1 MPYITTEYDY
11 ELQAEVY
18 KISGDRGYAHT
29 TDTSLVEVTDES
41 SRVKTHITYF
51 AADFTVD
58 VTRDIA
64 ESKVVFYDNGE
75 AIPFILDSTEY
86 EMLDWSINNSAT
98 TVTLHLGYGIEHN
111 IYARYLGSKKALPSK
126 SPILTIFEEMPALF
140 TSTIERTDSVVQYD
154 KNTTINLPI
163 SFTSGK
169 THDLQQIKEIK
180 VYSDDVLVGSGDL
193 TLDVGETVAT
203 GTLQIIG
210 GLDSGLHTINL
221 VFEGDEYNE
230 ETSTSFNISVG
241 YQVLVEH
248 TPIMVLSDNTD
259 FNNLATN
266 LKTTVT
272 DYFNAPVE
280 NVATFINVN
289 GSNVHS
295 MGNTDEDGIYTY
307 HNVSNMTYPT
317 FKVSATVNSKNYL
330 SEDVKLPIIRLM
342 GGLWDIENQITA
354 EDNIIDIGASVRG
367 WYWEQN
373 EVFDTSGIP
382 HLFRD
387 KTTNELFVEYS
398 NEYGNCYHK
407 FTGSNSGTHYME
419 VICGDKT
426 SNEFYIEDLT
436 QYWQSDGM
444 TLNKLYRVLAGNFTE
459 QKSGYKLQAIA
470 ANQMAVLGIDDGDDS
485 EENWTIVFR
494 VVSASTVL
502 TKLAFG
508 SWSTSGGANE
518 INSIGAL
525 TNITLKAKTKVKVKY
540 SKVTKLITVYIND
553 VEKATFP
560 TTNSKGCP
568 FIAIQGAGKVY
579 LNFNKLKYRRVY

>member
-1 MPYITTEYDY
+1 
-11 ELQAEVY
+11 
-18 KISGDRGYAHT
+18 
-29 TDTSLVEVTDES
+29 
-41 SRVKTHITYF
+41 
-51 AADFTVD
+51 
-58 VTRDIA
+58 
-64 ESKVVFYDNGE
+64 
-75 AIPFILDSTEY
+75 
-86 EMLDWSINNSAT
+86 MLDWSINNSAT

-203 GTLQIIG
+203 GTLQITG

-330 SEDVKLPIIRLM
+330 SDDLKIPILEVN
-342 GGLWDIENQITA
+342 GGISVPDNAITA
-354 EDNIIDIGASVRG
+354 DGVTVPISAYLTNTQWI
-367 WYWEQN
+367 QN
-373 EVFDTSGIP
+373 VQPSIVGIP
-382 HLFRD
+382 FVFKD
-387 KTTNELFVEYS
+387 KTTNTSHIAYTTES
-398 NEYGNCYHK
+398 NGTVTYN
-407 FTGSNSGTHYME
+407 FLGSNSGTHYME
-419 VICGDKT
+419 VVCGDKT

-459 QKSGYKLQAIA
+459 QKSGYKLQALA
-470 ANQMAVLGIDDGDDS
+470 ANQMAMLGIGDGDDS

-579 LNFNKLKYRRVY
+579 LNFNNLKYRRVYQ